1 MKSSF
6 LLFGLS
12 IACGAVVA
20 QAPAPAGKPNRVVPT
35 ITRTIQI
42 FSTLENDWLDAV
54 QRRDHDALKK
64 IVADDFELRSAAAP
78 GTPTPREESLGHAMQ
93 VAPFHSSIEQ
103 MAAHEYGD
111 VVVVSFLWKLAV
123 PQKGALPQK
132 VFVVDTWKRIDGNW
146 QVVTRY
152 TAPVANAVANV
163 PGAVLKAPSIE
174 KKI

>member
-1 MKSSF
+1 MKPS
-6 LLFGLS
+6 LLFLGLS
-12 IACGAVVA
+12 IACGAVMA
-20 QAPAPAGKPNRVVPT
+20 QAPAGQPNRVVPT
-35 ITRTIQI
+35 ISRTIQL

-54 QRRDHDALKK
+54 QRRDRDALKK

-78 GTPTPREESLGHAMQ
+78 GIPTPREESLGHALS
-93 VAPFHSSIEQ
+93 VAPFHSTIEQ

-123 PQKGALPQK
+123 PKKGALPQK
-132 VFVVDTWKRIDGNW
+132 VFVIDTWKRIDGNW

-152 TAPVANAVANV
+152 TAPVADAAAGA
-163 PGAVLKAPSIE
+163 PGAAPSKPAIE